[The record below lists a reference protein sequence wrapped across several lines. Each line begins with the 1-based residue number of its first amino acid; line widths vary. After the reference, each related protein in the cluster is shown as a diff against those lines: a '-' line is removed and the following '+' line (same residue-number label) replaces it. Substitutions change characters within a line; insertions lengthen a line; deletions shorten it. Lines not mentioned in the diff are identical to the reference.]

1 MQKKQYEK
9 KSFEIQL
16 FPQAGQ
22 FSYKK
27 GDIVAFSGN
36 SGGSTAPHLHFE
48 IRETS
53 SEKPVNPLLFGF
65 NIEDHKPPVLRTVSI
80 YPLDNES
87 FVDGVNRRKDFQL
100 VRSNSSYHLK
110 NRHVPKV
117 SGRIGLGFEGYDLL
131 DAAGNHCGIYDV
143 ILDINSEIIYRHQFA
158 KFSSY
163 ESRYMNA
170 HMDYGKYMVSK
181 RRTQRSFLLPNNR
194 LSIYKNVKNHGH
206 IITVPGK
213 DYDANYIIEDVF
225 GNRSLINFTMKGVP
239 IDPKNLRTSVQPTT
253 TAIFKCKEA
262 NNFRNDDVIL
272 YLPKNVLYDDLNFS
286 FAVKDKMKGAIAP
299 TYQIH
304 DEYTPLHSY
313 VILSIKNSDIPQ
325 SLKNKSLVVS
335 YTEKDGLYPEG
346 GTWKGDYI
354 VLKTRSFGD
363 YTIMVDSIPPKIT
376 PININSGTDL
386 SKKWSIMVKI
396 EDNLSGIE
404 TYSPTIDGKWILME
418 YDKKLNRLTY
428 FFDDHVPPGKHHFKI
443 VVKDEIGNRSE
454 YEADFIR

>member
-1 MQKKQYEK
+1 M
-9 KSFEIQL
+9 
-16 FPQAGQ
+16 
-22 FSYKK
+22 
-27 GDIVAFSGN
+27 
-36 SGGSTAPHLHFE
+36 
-48 IRETS
+48 
-53 SEKPVNPLLFGF
+53 VN
-65 NIEDHKPPVLRTVSI
+65 
-80 YPLDNES
+80 
-87 FVDGVNRRKDFQL
+87 
-100 VRSNSSYHLK
+100 SNSTYYIK
-110 NRHVPKV
+110 NRHIPKV

-143 ILDINSEIIYRHQFA
+143 KLDVNAEIIYHHRLE
-158 KFSSY
+158 KFSFY

-170 HMDYGKYMVSK
+170 HMDYGKYMTSNRK
-181 RRTQRSFLLPNNR
+181 TQRSYLLPNNR
-194 LSIYKNVKNHGH
+194 LSIYNNVKNHGY
-206 IITVPGK
+206 IKTVPGK
-213 DYDANYIIEDVF
+213 EYEANFIMDDVY
-225 GNRSLINFTMKGVP
+225 GNRSMVNFTMKAVNT
-239 IDPKNLRTSVQPTT
+239 DPKDLKTSIQPTT
-253 TAIFKCKEA
+253 TALFKCKEA

-272 YLPKNVLYDDLNFS
+272 YLPKNVLYEDLKFS
-286 FAVKDKMKGAIAP
+286 YSVKDTMKGAIAP

-325 SLKNKSLVVS
+325 SLKKKSLVVS

-376 PININSGTDL
+376 PINIQPNTDL

-404 TYSPTIDGKWILME
+404 SYYPTVDGEWILME

-428 FFDDHVPPGKHHFKI
+428 YFDERVPPGKHLFKI
-443 VVKDEIGNRSE
+443 VVEDEIGNRSE
-454 YEADFIR
+454 YEAEFIR